1 MTMKNTELVRFL
13 PKCLSV
19 IDIVINS
26 LKITISGEKKSQ
38 NQRITKYFELEGT
51 KKDHVSLTPG
61 CAQKILKNHIM
72 CE

>member
-26 LKITISGEKKSQ
+26 LKITISGEKKNHKIRELQ
-38 NQRITKYFELEGT
+38 NILSWKE
-51 KKDHVSLTPG
+51 
-61 CAQKILKNHIM
+61 QKRTM
-72 CE
+72 